1 MSSGQMTTGMAA
13 QLAKDEQG
21 GKHPYIRPKD
31 AATLL
36 ILDGKGKDTR
46 VLMGRRHMRHTFM
59 PGKFVFPGGRVDPAD
74 SRIPVALG
82 YHPVVEAK
90 LSEQLKRPR
99 TQSRVRAFALAAI
112 RETFEEAGLF
122 IGRRAEAIESLR
134 LGKGFEDFA
143 QRGIEPDLGPLRMI
157 ARAIT
162 PPNRSRRFDTR
173 FLAVSADAIADRL
186 ESGTGPSGELED
198 IVWLTLDEAGA
209 MDELPMITKRVL
221 SDLGERLQSDPDL
234 APESP
239 VPFYFFQ
246 RDDFQRTLL

>member
-1 MSSGQMTTGMAA
+1 MKTGLAA
-13 QLAKDEQG
+13 TLGKDEQA

-36 ILDGKGKDTR
+36 ILDGSGADTR

-59 PGKFVFPGGRVDPAD
+59 PGKFVFPGGRLDPSD
-74 SRIPVALG
+74 SRIPVAAG
-82 YHPVVEAK
+82 YHPAVEQK
-90 LSEQLKRPR
+90 LSDQLKGPK
-99 TQSRVRAFALAAI
+99 TDARVRAFALAAI
-112 RETFEEAGLF
+112 RETYEEAGLF
-122 IGRRAEAIESLR
+122 IGRRAQADAKLR

-143 QRGIEPDLGPLRMI
+143 NRGILPDLEPLRMI

-173 FLAVSADAIADRL
+173 FLAVPADAVADRL

-198 IVWLTLDEAGA
+198 IAWLTLGEARS
-209 MDELPMITKRVL
+209 MDELPMITRRIL
-221 SDLGERLQSDPDL
+221 QDLEERLAIDPDL

-239 VPFYFFQ
+239 VPFYFY
-246 RDDFQRTLL
+246 RSGDFQRTLL

>member
-1 MSSGQMTTGMAA
+1 MAA
-13 QLAKDEQG
+13 QLGKDEQA

-31 AATLL
+31 ASTLL
-36 ILDGKGKDTR
+36 ILDGEGPDQR

-59 PGKFVFPGGRVDPAD
+59 PGKFVFPGGRLDPSD
-74 SRIPVALG
+74 SRIAVAHD
-82 YHPVVEAK
+82 YHPVVAAK
-90 LSEQLKRPR
+90 LADQLKGPK
-99 TQSRVRAFALAAI
+99 SAARVRAIALAAI

-122 IGRRAEAIESLR
+122 VGRKAQAEEDLR

-143 QRGIEPDLGPLRMI
+143 KRGILPDLGPLRMI

-173 FLAVSADAIADRL
+173 FLAVPASSIADRL

-198 IVWLTLDEAGA
+198 IAWFTLDEAGQ
-209 MDELPMITKRVL
+209 MEELPMITRRVL
-221 SDLGERLQSDPDL
+221 QDLKDRLQADPSL

-239 VPFYFFQ
+239 VPFYFY
-246 RDDFQRTLL
+246 RKGDFHRTFI

>member
-1 MSSGQMTTGMAA
+1 MKTGLTA
-13 QLAKDEQG
+13 QLSKDEQG

-36 ILDGKGKDTR
+36 ILDGKGDGTR

-59 PGKFVFPGGRVDPAD
+59 PGKFVFPGGRLDPSD
-74 SRIPVALG
+74 SRIPVLSG

-90 LSEQLKRPR
+90 LSDQLKGPK
-99 TQSRVRAFALAAI
+99 TAARVRAFALAAI

-122 IGRRAEAIESLR
+122 IGQRAEAEQALR
-134 LGKGFEDFA
+134 LGRGFQDFA
-143 QRGIEPDLGPLRMI
+143 ERGVMPDLSPLRMI

-173 FLAVSADAIADRL
+173 FLAVPASAIADRL

-198 IVWLTLDEAGA
+198 IAWLTLDEAGQ
-209 MDELPMITKRVL
+209 MDELPMITKRIL
-221 SDLGERLQSDPDL
+221 TDLRERLAHDPDL

-239 VPFYFFQ
+239 VPFYFY
-246 RDDFQRTLL
+246 RSGDFHRSML